1 LFCFLWSA
9 YNIPDSGVS
18 EHSTTDMSNSDI
30 GKYYITKK
38 YDIPDSSASELTSKF
53 EWKAKHTFFFINF
66 LKEKKGTDMYRI
78 SDSHFTVKFTNQ
90 IYIEIIKKARET
102 YK

>member
-1 LFCFLWSA
+1 M
-9 YNIPDSGVS
+9 
-18 EHSTTDMSNSDI
+18 DMSNSDI
-30 GKYYITKK
+30 GKYYVTKK
-38 YDIPDSSASELTSKF
+38 YDIPDSSASELTSKIWM
-53 EWKAKHTFFFINF
+53 ESKAYIFFFINF

-102 YK
+102 HK